1 MDGNWFTD
9 LLNMFFTFLDRI
21 VYGLITFLYQLLL
34 YLANLDLFGMSDLS
48 SPDNVITNFSGR
60 VYALLGI
67 FMLFKVSFSIL
78 QYMVNPD
85 DFSDK
90 SKGFGKMVTNVLVSL
105 CLIVAVPYIFQLA
118 FEAQGI
124 ILKSN
129 FLGHLILGET
139 VSGTNI
145 DEVDMSV
152 NEEMAEDLQFL
163 VYGSFFSVDT
173 TVVGECANGP
183 VLGTKSMAQSEDCL
197 NTLAEVFKDVG
208 GEQKLGDFFAAGGAD
223 SMARRFDAFG
233 EVVNVKRNNKYVF
246 KYMPVISTIAGGFVV
261 LMLLTFCFDV
271 AVRIVK
277 LGFLEIIAPIPIIS
291 YMDPKQSGKDGMLG
305 RWGSEC
311 FKAYISLFIRI
322 AIIFFAFFVIDL
334 VANQILVNPSDQI
347 YLNEQAPTG
356 LMAVFVQVMVILGV
370 FMFAKEVPKLLER
383 LIPGM
388 QGAGDLNLNP
398 FKNPAFSTVAGGAV
412 GLGVGAIASGIA
424 AGKTSLDSGESKF
437 TAFRRGLGGTIS
449 GGLRGGISSIA
460 AGGKNAFSKATS
472 ASGDVARNA
481 ALKAN
486 TKLPY
491 RVGAYVRNAIGA
503 QSLRESLDQKA
514 GVFERMEKSADNMEN
529 RARDQLSKKYDQW
542 KAVQGNR
549 KWNEEQYAQGMITE
563 SQYTANLQKYWD
575 DEQDM
580 IREYIAKNGNMGVG
594 ALNEEDIDL
603 LLEKENL
610 SRNIKEN
617 GIDGMKDL
625 EGAAN
630 ASIRESIS
638 SWKDKDKAKKID
650 FDTLKTLKKASHNE
664 AARIKNSNK
673 YEDASNAEKAKLSDL
688 RQSFLNKK

>member
-1 MDGNWFTD
+1 MDGHWFTD

-21 VYGLITFLYQLLL
+21 VYGLITVLYQLLL

-48 SPDNVITNFSGR
+48 SPDNVITNFSSR

-90 SKGFGKMVTNVLVSL
+90 SKGFGKMVTNILVSL
-105 CLIVAVPYIFQLA
+105 CLIVAVPHIFELA
-118 FEAQGI
+118 FEAQGV
-124 ILKSN
+124 ILESN

-145 DEVDMSV
+145 DEADMSV

-173 TVVGECANGP
+173 TVVSECANGP

-197 NTLAEVFKDVG
+197 NALAEAFKDMG

-223 SMARRFDAFG
+223 DVSRRFDAFG
-233 EVVNVKRNNKYVF
+233 EVVNVKKDNKYVF
-246 KYMPVISTIAGGFVV
+246 KYMPVISTVAGGFVV
-261 LMLLTFCFDV
+261 LMLLSFCFDV
-271 AVRIVK
+271 AVRIIK

-322 AIIFFAFFVIDL
+322 AIIFFAFFVVDL

-370 FMFAKEVPKLLER
+370 FLFAEEVPKLLER

-388 QGAGDLNLNP
+388 QGAGDLNWNP
-398 FKNPAFSTVAGGAV
+398 LKNPAFSTVAGGAV

-424 AGKTSLDSGESKF
+424 AGKTSLDSGESRF
-437 TAFRRGLGGTIS
+437 TAFRRGLGGTVS
-449 GGLRGGISSIA
+449 GGLRGGISSVA
-460 AGGKNAFSKATS
+460 AGGKNAFSRATS
-472 ASGDVARNA
+472 VSGDVARNA

-486 TKLPY
+486 TKFPC

-503 QSLRESLDQKA
+503 QSLRETLDQKA
-514 GVFERMEKSADNMEN
+514 GVFESMEKSADNMES
-529 RARDQLSKKYDQW
+529 RARDQLSKKYNQW
-542 KAVQGNR
+542 KAVQGDR
-549 KWNEEQYAQGMITE
+549 KWNEEQYAQGKITQ
-563 SQYTANLQKYWD
+563 SQYTANLQKYWT
-575 DEQDM
+575 DEQNM

-594 ALNEEDIDL
+594 ALNKDDVDL

-610 SRNIKEN
+610 ARNIEEN
-617 GIDGMKDL
+617 GVDGMKDL
-625 EGAAN
+625 EGDAN
-630 ASIRESIS
+630 KALRESIS
-638 SWKDKDKAKKID
+638 SWAKKGNAKNID
-650 FDTLKTLKKASHNE
+650 FDTMKELKSASHNE
-664 AARIKNSNK
+664 AARIKNSNR

>member
-48 SPDNVITNFSGR
+48 SKGNVITDFSSR

-197 NTLAEVFKDVG
+197 NALAEVFKDVG
-208 GEQKLGDFFAAGGAD
+208 GEQKLGDFFAAGGVD

-398 FKNPAFSTVAGGAV
+398 LKNPVAAGAIGGVLGAGLSSAASGISAYKASRANDENRGTALKRALGGASGGAV
-412 GLGVGAIASGIA
+412 
-424 AGKTSLDSGESKF
+424 
-437 TAFRRGLGGTIS
+437 RGLKD
-449 GGLRGGISSIA
+449 GITAKNLSEVGRRSMTN
-460 AGGKNAFSKATS
+460 AGVA
-472 ASGDVARNA
+472 ARNA
-481 ALKAN
+481 SIAPGTTAAGR
-486 TKLPY
+486 T
-491 RVGAYVRNAIGA
+491 GARVRNLFGMPSKKEEFDRGIER
-503 QSLRESLDQKA
+503 REMVTKR
-514 GVFERMEKSADNMEN
+514 VDNMKKHIEGELAKKSDAYKN
-529 RARDQLSKKYDQW
+529 IQSARERYRQLAAEGAISAADLTEFNNNAY
-542 KAVQGNR
+542 
-549 KWNEEQYAQGMITE
+549 NEEQKLISMYWKAGGITDT
-563 SQYTANLQKYWD
+563 SGKLIM
-575 DEQDM
+575 DEDKFLASDKATLVD
-580 IREYIAKNGNMGVG
+580 E
-594 ALNEEDIDL
+594 
-603 LLEKENL
+603 
-610 SRNIKEN
+610 
-617 GIDGMKDL
+617 MKDA
-625 EGAAN
+625 EIDISKVN
-630 ASIRESIS
+630 MNDYSSI
-638 SWKDKDKAKKID
+638 DKMKKEQE
-650 FDTLKTLKKASHNE
+650 LKIYET
-664 AARIKNSNK
+664 RNSDE
-673 YEDASNAEKAKLSDL
+673 YRDAVRYDQVVRSE
-688 RQSFLNKK
+688 QSQFHRNH

>member
-9 LLNMFFTFLDRI
+9 ILNMFFTFLDRI

-48 SPDNVITNFSGR
+48 NPDNVITNFSSR

-90 SKGFGKMVTNVLVSL
+90 SKGFGKMVTNVLTSL
-105 CLIVAVPYIFQLA
+105 CLIVTVPYIFQLA

-197 NTLAEVFKDVG
+197 NALAEVFKDVG
-208 GEQKLGDFFAAGGAD
+208 GEQKLGDFFAAGGVD

-398 FKNPAFSTVAGGAV
+398 LKNPVAAGAIGGVLGAGLSSAASGISAYKASRANDENRGTALKRALGGASGGAV
-412 GLGVGAIASGIA
+412 
-424 AGKTSLDSGESKF
+424 
-437 TAFRRGLGGTIS
+437 RGLKD
-449 GGLRGGISSIA
+449 GITAKNLSEVGRRSMTN
-460 AGGKNAFSKATS
+460 AGVA
-472 ASGDVARNA
+472 ARNA
-481 ALKAN
+481 SIAPGTTAAGR
-486 TKLPY
+486 T
-491 RVGAYVRNAIGA
+491 GARVRNLFGMPSKKEEFDRGIER
-503 QSLRESLDQKA
+503 REMVTKR
-514 GVFERMEKSADNMEN
+514 VDNMKKHIEGELAKKSDAYKN
-529 RARDQLSKKYDQW
+529 IQSARERYRQLAAEGAISAADLTEFNNNAY
-542 KAVQGNR
+542 
-549 KWNEEQYAQGMITE
+549 NEEQKLISMYWKAGGITDT
-563 SQYTANLQKYWD
+563 SGKLIM
-575 DEQDM
+575 DEDKFLASDKATLVD
-580 IREYIAKNGNMGVG
+580 E
-594 ALNEEDIDL
+594 
-603 LLEKENL
+603 
-610 SRNIKEN
+610 
-617 GIDGMKDL
+617 MKDA
-625 EGAAN
+625 EIDISKVN
-630 ASIRESIS
+630 MNDYSSI
-638 SWKDKDKAKKID
+638 DKMKKEQE
-650 FDTLKTLKKASHNE
+650 LKIYET
-664 AARIKNSNK
+664 RNSDE
-673 YEDASNAEKAKLSDL
+673 YRDAVRYDQVVRSE
-688 RQSFLNKK
+688 QSQFHRNH